1 VKYVNF
7 KNALKKVYRDIGQTV
22 IDRVIIVVI
31 LGVITGVGYGL
42 LSNAT
47 ILNTT
52 LMPELAVVPPL
63 FVTIMSVVIIVLMVM
78 MLKFAAKTGG
88 K

>member
-1 VKYVNF
+1 VNF

-63 FVTIMSVVIIVLMVM
+63 FVTIMSVVIIVIMVM

>member
-1 VKYVNF
+1 MNF

-63 FVTIMSVVIIVLMVM
+63 FVTIMSVVIIVIMVM